1 MKELSFSKETEPQI
15 IHLQKKGKK
24 KMQTHEIIQGKKST
38 ISKLANYIFTK
49 VNKMVMMKMLVSYP
63 PLN

>member
-1 MKELSFSKETEPQI
+1 
-15 IHLQKKGKK
+15 
-24 KMQTHEIIQGKKST
+24 MQTHEFIQGKKST

-49 VNKMVMMKMLVSYP
+49 VDKMVMTKTLALYP

>member
-1 MKELSFSKETEPQI
+1 
-15 IHLQKKGKK
+15 
-24 KMQTHEIIQGKKST
+24 MQTHEIIHGKKIT

-49 VNKMVMMKMLVSYP
+49 VDKMVMTKTLVSYP

>member
-1 MKELSFSKETEPQI
+1 MR
-15 IHLQKKGKK
+15 
-24 KMQTHEIIQGKKST
+24 THEIIQGKKST

-49 VNKMVMMKMLVSYP
+49 DGNDEMFVSYP